1 MQMKAN
7 TDNKNIQKQRRKKNL
22 VVQLKEKKTLLTRER
37 KRENLIYGR
46 GDKVNKEREK
56 KQRERG
62 AKLSRFYIY

>member
-7 TDNKNIQKQRRKKNL
+7 TDNKNIQKKNL
-22 VVQLKEKKTLLTRER
+22 VVQLKEKNTSHER
-37 KRENLIYGR
+37 KEKRESYIWTR
-46 GDKVNKEREK
+46 RQSKQIKEREK